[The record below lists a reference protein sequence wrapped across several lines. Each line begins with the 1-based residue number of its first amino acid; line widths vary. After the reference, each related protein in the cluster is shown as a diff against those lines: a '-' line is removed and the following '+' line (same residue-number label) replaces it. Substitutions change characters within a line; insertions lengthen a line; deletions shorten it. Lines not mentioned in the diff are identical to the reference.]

1 MLSFKVTR
9 DVEDLEF
16 LTPATLLMSSYPHI
30 IPSSIHIAASQL
42 FLSGQS
48 IEKRKAEAK
57 AKPKAKSAAKAKS
70 KGKKKG
76 NVKTEP
82 EVGGHFENMKD
93 EDCEDEPMDDENEDL
108 DGSQCEAESN
118 DEEQGDDGTIFGDAD
133 M

>member
-1 MLSFKVTR
+1 M
-9 DVEDLEF
+9 
-16 LTPATLLMSSYPHI
+16 
-30 IPSSIHIAASQL
+30 AASQL

-82 EVGGHFENMKD
+82 EVGGHFENLKD
-93 EDCEDEPMDDENEDL
+93 EDCEDEPMDDEDL

-118 DEEQGDDGTIFGDAD
+118 GEEQGDDGTIFGDAD